1 MEKRAKKP
9 KEPRPLT
16 TFGMWVKRGL
26 LERQMTGAELCRRV
40 GIAHPAYL
48 SRILHG
54 EISGAKYMGKIID
67 ELGSYNKPHKSE

>member
-9 KEPRPLT
+9 KETRPLT
-16 TFGMWVKRGL
+16 SFGMWVKREL

-40 GIAHPAYL
+40 GIAHLSYL

-54 EISGAKYMGKIID
+54 EISGAKYMGKIIE
-67 ELGSYNKPHKSE
+67 ELGSRNKSHDSQ